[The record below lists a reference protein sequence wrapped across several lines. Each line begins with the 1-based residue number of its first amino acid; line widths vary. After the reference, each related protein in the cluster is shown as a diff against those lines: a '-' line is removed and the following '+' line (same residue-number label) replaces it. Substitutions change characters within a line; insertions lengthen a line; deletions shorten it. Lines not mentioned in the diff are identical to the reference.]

1 MLDPLILRIISVGF
15 AILFIPA
22 AIHKLANISQFT
34 AILRAYKIL
43 PKRMTLI
50 ASWLIPSLELLLGAA
65 WLLLGIINLPTT
77 VIATMS
83 AMLLGLYTL
92 SIATNI
98 SRGRSYIDCGCS
110 FSTTIT
116 NTDDDTTMQHLSMG
130 LVVRNILLII
140 VALVAALPTSV
151 RNFLFID
158 YFSLLTATIALVLL
172 FGAFNQLL
180 INRNA
185 INTWRKSHG

>member
-34 AILRAYKIL
+34 AILRAYKIM
-43 PKRMTLI
+43 PERMTII
-50 ASWLIPSLELLLGAA
+50 ASWLIPLLELQLGSA
-65 WLLLGIINLPTT
+65 WLLLEIINLPTT
-77 VIATMS
+77 IIATMS

-92 SIATNI
+92 GIAINI
-98 SRGRSYIDCGCS
+98 LRGRSYIDCGCS
-110 FSTTIT
+110 FSTTIAK
-116 NTDDDTTMQHLSMG
+116 TDNDGTMQHLSLG
-130 LVVRNILLII
+130 LVVRNVLLII
-140 VALVAALPTSV
+140 VALVAALPISV

-158 YFSLLTATIALVLL
+158 YFSLLTATIAIVLL

-185 INTWRKSHG
+185 INTWRKSHD